1 MTDDRGDSA
10 AARAQKRSRI
20 GDAMLLAIASS
31 AAAVDEG
38 QFHWWVALTIL
49 VTATTLWVLIS
60 RALGHYSA
68 SNGRGFLGDV
78 ALTLVLIA
86 GVVAPIAVGV
96 LFFPGHLA
104 TIHPGRSLIA
114 LLPTALLWRMST
126 VGRGL
131 WSARPRLD
139 VVIAGTGAL
148 GRITGEELGEGP
160 DRRHLL
166 GYLRFDRDA
175 APDRLGAPVL
185 GGIASLEAVL
195 REHAV
200 DEVYFASQAS
210 EHGSEVQA
218 AIRTCETLGVPFA
231 LPACA
236 FRLARARLTSAS
248 ATGDGYTHFLSVE
261 PKPRQRFVKRLFD
274 IASSASAL
282 ALLSPLLLVAAI
294 LVKLTS
300 RGPVLFRQERVGL
313 RGRKFHMLKFRSMV
327 ANADDLKALLMKDNE
342 QSGPVFKMKRDPRVT
357 AFGRFMRKHSIDEL
371 PQLVNVLRGDMS
383 VVGPRPPVPGE
394 VARYEA
400 WQLRRLSVR
409 PGLTCVWQVSGRNE
423 ISFREWMLLDMRYI
437 DHWSLA
443 GDFNLIWKT
452 LPVVLTGRGAS

>member
-1 MTDDRGDSA
+1 MKHHRADSPA
-10 AARAQKRSRI
+10 DRAQMWSRI
-20 GDAMLLAIASS
+20 GDAMLVAIAST

-38 QFHWWVALTIL
+38 VFHWKVALTIL
-49 VTATTLWVLIS
+49 VAATALWLVIS

-86 GVVAPIAVGV
+86 GIVTPIAVGI
-96 LFFPGHLA
+96 LFFPGHQASL
-104 TIHPGRSLIA
+104 HPGRSLIA
-114 LLPTALLWRMST
+114 LLPTALLWRLST

-131 WSARPRLD
+131 WSAGPRLD
-139 VVIAGTGAL
+139 ILVAGTSVL
-148 GRITGEELGEGP
+148 GRITGEEIGDD

-166 GYLRFDRDA
+166 GYLRFDREA
-175 APDRLGAPVL
+175 ATGRLRAPVL
-185 GGIASLEAVL
+185 GDVGSLEAVL
-195 REHAV
+195 RMHAV
-200 DEVYFASQAS
+200 DEVYFASHAS
-210 EHGSEVQA
+210 EDGPEVQA

-236 FRLARARLTSAS
+236 FRLARARPSAAR
-248 ATGDGYTHFLSVE
+248 ATDDGYSHFLSVE
-261 PKPRQRFVKRLFD
+261 PKPRQRFMKRLFD
-274 IASSASAL
+274 MAASACALTLL
-282 ALLSPLLLVAAI
+282 APLLIVAAV

-313 RGRKFHMLKFRSMV
+313 RGRTFHMLKFRSMV
-327 ANADDLKALLMKDNE
+327 ANADELKARLMKDNE
-342 QSGPVFKMKRDPRVT
+342 QSGPVFKMRRDPRVT

-394 VARYEA
+394 VASYEA
-400 WQLRRLSVR
+400 WQLRRLSMR
-409 PGLTCVWQVSGRNE
+409 PGLTCVWQVSGRND
-423 ISFREWMLLDMRYI
+423 ISFAEWMLLDMRYI

-452 LPVVLTGRGAS
+452 VPVVLTGRGAS